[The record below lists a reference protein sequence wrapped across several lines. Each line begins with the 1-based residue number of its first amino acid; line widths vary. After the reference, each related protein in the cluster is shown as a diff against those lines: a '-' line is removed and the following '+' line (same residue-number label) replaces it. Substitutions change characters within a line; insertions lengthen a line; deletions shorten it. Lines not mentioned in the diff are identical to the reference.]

1 MSKFE
6 SSIKQIAYPQQSV
19 YNMLSDLTNIERV
32 KDKVPEDKLKD
43 LTFDKD
49 TISISVSPVGQ
60 ISMRIVERDE
70 PKTIKFAS
78 ENSPMSFNFWIQILP
93 VSDTASK
100 MKLTIDADIP
110 FFAKGM
116 VSGPLKEGIE
126 KIAEALA
133 TIPYEQ
139 EGYYVV
145 EMTLQQYKV
154 STITG

>member
-43 LTFDKD
+43 LAFDKD

-133 TIPYEQ
+133 TIPYE
-139 EGYYVV
+139 
-145 EMTLQQYKV
+145 
-154 STITG
+154 

>member
-60 ISMRIVERDE
+60 ISMRIVERNE

-100 MKLTIDADIP
+100 MKLTIDANIP

-126 KIAEALA
+126 KIADALA
-133 TIPYEQ
+133 TIPYE
-139 EGYYVV
+139 
-145 EMTLQQYKV
+145 
-154 STITG
+154 

>member
-93 VSDTASK
+93 VSDSASK

-133 TIPYEQ
+133 TIPYE
-139 EGYYVV
+139 
-145 EMTLQQYKV
+145 
-154 STITG
+154 

>member
-1 MSKFE
+1 M
-6 SSIKQIAYPQQSV
+6 AYPQQSF

-32 KDKVPEDKLKD
+32 KYKVPEDKLKD

-133 TIPYEQ
+133 TIPYE
-139 EGYYVV
+139 
-145 EMTLQQYKV
+145 
-154 STITG
+154 

>member
-93 VSDTASK
+93 LSDTASK

-133 TIPYEQ
+133 TIPYE
-139 EGYYVV
+139 
-145 EMTLQQYKV
+145 
-154 STITG
+154 

>member
-93 VSDTASK
+93 VNDTASK

-116 VSGPLKEGIE
+116 VSGPLTEGIE

-133 TIPYEQ
+133 TIPYE
-139 EGYYVV
+139 
-145 EMTLQQYKV
+145 
-154 STITG
+154 

>member
-19 YNMLSDLTNIERV
+19 YNMMSDLTNIERV

-126 KIAEALA
+126 KIADALA
-133 TIPYEQ
+133 TIPYE
-139 EGYYVV
+139 
-145 EMTLQQYKV
+145 
-154 STITG
+154 

>member
-78 ENSPMSFNFWIQILP
+78 ENSPMSFNFWIQILL

-133 TIPYEQ
+133 TIPYE
-139 EGYYVV
+139 
-145 EMTLQQYKV
+145 
-154 STITG
+154 

>member
-100 MKLTIDADIP
+100 MKHTIDADIP

-133 TIPYEQ
+133 TIPYE
-139 EGYYVV
+139 
-145 EMTLQQYKV
+145 
-154 STITG
+154 

>member
-100 MKLTIDADIP
+100 MKLTIDANIP

-126 KIAEALA
+126 KIADALA
-133 TIPYEQ
+133 TIPYE
-139 EGYYVV
+139 
-145 EMTLQQYKV
+145 
-154 STITG
+154 

>member
-1 MSKFE
+1 MGKFE

-133 TIPYEQ
+133 TIPYE
-139 EGYYVV
+139 
-145 EMTLQQYKV
+145 
-154 STITG
+154 

>member
-93 VSDTASK
+93 VSNTASK

-133 TIPYEQ
+133 TIPYE
-139 EGYYVV
+139 
-145 EMTLQQYKV
+145 
-154 STITG
+154 

>member
-139 EGYYVV
+139 EKGLM
-145 EMTLQQYKV
+145 EKRQRIFKEN
-154 STITG
+154 G

>member
-93 VSDTASK
+93 VNDTASK

-133 TIPYEQ
+133 TIPYE
-139 EGYYVV
+139 
-145 EMTLQQYKV
+145 
-154 STITG
+154 

>member
-154 STITG
+154 STIT

>member
-6 SSIKQIAYPQQSV
+6 SSVKQIAYPQQSV

-49 TISISVSPVGQ
+49 TISISVDPVGQ
-60 ISMRIVERDE
+60 ISMRIIERDE

-93 VSDTASK
+93 VDETFSK

-110 FFAKGM
+110 FFAKSM
-116 VSGPLKEGIE
+116 VSGPLQEGIE
-126 KIAEALA
+126 KIANALA
-133 TIPYEQ
+133 MIPFE
-139 EGYYVV
+139 
-145 EMTLQQYKV
+145 
-154 STITG
+154 

>member
-126 KIAEALA
+126 KIADAQA

-139 EGYYVV
+139 EKDLMEKRQRIFKENG
-145 EMTLQQYKV
+145 
-154 STITG
+154 

>member
-78 ENSPMSFNFWIQILP
+78 ENSPMSYNFWIQILP

-126 KIAEALA
+126 KIADALA
-133 TIPYEQ
+133 TIPYE
-139 EGYYVV
+139 
-145 EMTLQQYKV
+145 
-154 STITG
+154 

>member
-6 SSIKQIAYPQQSV
+6 SSIKQIAYHQQSV

-133 TIPYEQ
+133 TIPYE
-139 EGYYVV
+139 
-145 EMTLQQYKV
+145 
-154 STITG
+154 

>member
-78 ENSPMSFNFWIQILP
+78 EKLAYVIQLLD
-93 VSDTASK
+93 SNTSSK
-100 MKLTIDADIP
+100 RYCI
-110 FFAKGM
+110 
-116 VSGPLKEGIE
+116 
-126 KIAEALA
+126 
-133 TIPYEQ
+133 
-139 EGYYVV
+139 
-145 EMTLQQYKV
+145 
-154 STITG
+154 